1 MSGRRCAVPQLHILD
16 VCLTCDPMC
25 APCRVGAGGDSR
37 VRRAERAL
45 RIGRCPAGT
54 GGGPGCPAGPRRT
67 QTAARGRGPEPGPGR
82 EGAGCATRDGDRLGG
97 GTHRATPS
105 RAGRLHP
112 SSRRPRCPLPR
123 PRVAL
128 RLGARTSYRPI
139 RQLAAACA
147 HIARP
152 ARGKPGGP
160 GPGGE
165 RAPAGGQED
174 SGRACRGRALRPRAA
189 RRRGR
194 RRRRP
199 YCAGGLVLDCPLA
212 DRPGTWSTGR
222 CARRSSALPACTG
235 TGKDADPLIVLTA
248 SAAAAARACRRVL
261 EDRRGLRLP
270 EDHTVVKQIAK
281 AKWRLTKRGLRPVG
295 ADLPPG
301 AGSARR
307 QCVQLA
313 HPALGRAGHP
323 GLGQCRPAAAGRARP
338 RAGQYATRVITPRG
352 STAVA
357 GLELMTALRPP
368 TRAVQDEATGE
379 LGVRPTPGSLDGAG
393 GSGAARGPRRASRR
407 RRAVPARPPAHPGR
421 DAGRGGVRLGARP
434 TATDE
439 ECTQAVRGRHRR
451 EHRVRRGRQPA

>member
-54 GGGPGCPAGPRRT
+54 GGGTGCPAGPRRT

-194 RRRRP
+194 RQRGLLRGRPGAGLSARRP
-199 YCAGGLVLDCPLA
+199 C
-212 DRPGTWSTGR
+212 RHWSTGR
-222 CARRSSALPACTG
+222 WARRSSVQPKLTG
-235 TGKDADPLIVLTA
+235 PGKDADPLIVLTA
-248 SAAAAARACRRVL
+248 GRRWNAAACRRPGGPARPAAARGPHGHQAARRSRV
-261 EDRRGLRLP
+261 EVDEAR
-270 EDHTVVKQIAK
+270 V
-281 AKWRLTKRGLRPVG
+281 RPVG

-301 AGSARR
+301 AGLGAAMRAAVQSCPGTRSTPAPGATAGQLPPAELARLAGQCTLPGDDAARLHRRHRSGADDRAAPADPRRREDPDR
-307 QCVQLA
+307 QGDSEHDPGSLGEEPVDCA
-313 HPALGRAGHP
+313 PCEAPDGHPAAR
-323 GLGQCRPAAAGRARP
+323 RPAA
-338 RAGQYATRVITPRG
+338 
-352 STAVA
+352 
-357 GLELMTALRPP
+357 L
-368 TRAVQDEATGE
+368 
-379 LGVRPTPGSLDGAG
+379 
-393 GSGAARGPRRASRR
+393 
-407 RRAVPARPPAHPGR
+407 PPAHPRRG
-421 DAGRGGVRLGARP
+421 AGRGGVRVGAAADRRRMHAP
-434 TATDE
+434 LP
-439 ECTQAVRGRHRR
+439 GGHRR
-451 EHRVRRGRQPA
+451 EHGLRRGANG

>member
-54 GGGPGCPAGPRRT
+54 GGGTGCPAGPRRT

-194 RRRRP
+194 RQRGLLRGRPGARLSARRP
-199 YCAGGLVLDCPLA
+199 SGTGQLGAGRGEAGCCPPAPLGQGRRPADRADRLRRPTPGPAGRAGGPA
-212 DRPGTWSTGR
+212 RPAP
-222 CARRSSALPACTG
+222 ARRPPGAET
-235 TGKDADPLIVLTA
+235 T
-248 SAAAAARACRRVL
+248 RRS
-261 EDRRGLRLP
+261 
-270 EDHTVVKQIAK
+270 TVEVDEA
-281 AKWRLTKRGLRPVG
+281 GLRPVG
-295 ADLPPG
+295 AGLSHGRRCTPPVR
-301 AGSARR
+301 AVRR
-307 QCVQLA
+307 R
-313 HPALGRAGHP
+313 ALGRARHPLLGH
-323 GLGQCRPAAAGRARP
+323 GIPAGAGRTRPLAVQLRHP
-338 RAGQYATRVITPRG
+338 RAH
-352 STAVA
+352 S
-357 GLELMTALRPP
+357 
-368 TRAVQDEATGE
+368 
-379 LGVRPTPGSLDGAG
+379 VRLHRRHR
-393 GSGAARGPRRASRR
+393 SGADDRA
-407 RRAVPARPPAHPGR
+407 APAHP
-421 DAGRGGVRLGARP
+421 RGEGPRHRQVGVRSDARL
-434 TATDE
+434 AE
-439 ECTQAVRGRHRR
+439 
-451 EHRVRRGRQPA
+451 